1 MRSLR
6 TLAVAT
12 LAAAALLARPAHA
25 QVSLGLGGGYTS
37 PSGDLGDFQ
46 KQGWNLLGTL
56 QLGLPL
62 MPVAL
67 RGDLQYNSLSGRD
80 FDVSNSI
87 RASAGEARIISAT
100 ANAVWNIIPLGPV
113 KPYLIGGA
121 GYYSSNFSLDDVSG
135 TFARDTRKFGYN
147 YGVGVKVGL
156 IGLSGFV
163 EARMHNIPD
172 GLDTGG
178 GAVRTSRYIPITVGI
193 FF

>member
-6 TLAVAT
+6 TLTVAA
-12 LAAAALLARPAHA
+12 LAATALLARPVHA

-37 PSGDLGDFQ
+37 PSGDLADFQ
-46 KQGWNLLGTL
+46 KQGWNLLGSL
-56 QLGLPL
+56 QVGVPIVPL
-62 MPVAL
+62 QF
-67 RGDLQYNSLSGRD
+67 RGDLQYNSLSGND

-87 RASAGEARIISAT
+87 RATGEARIISAT
-100 ANAVWNIIPLGPV
+100 ANAVWNIVPLGPV

-121 GYYSSNFSLDDVSG
+121 GYYTSNFSLENVGG
-135 TFARDTRKFGYN
+135 TFDRDTRKFGYN

-156 IGLSGFV
+156 IGLAGFI
-163 EARMHNIPD
+163 EARMHTIPD